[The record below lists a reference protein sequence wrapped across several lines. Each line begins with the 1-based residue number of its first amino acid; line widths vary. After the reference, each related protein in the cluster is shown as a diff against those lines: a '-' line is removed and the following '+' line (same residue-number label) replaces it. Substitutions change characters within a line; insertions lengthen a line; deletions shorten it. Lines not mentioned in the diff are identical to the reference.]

1 MKRVP
6 DQDNRPVSFCTNHAT
21 TGKFCTKRLKPVL
34 ALNWLT
40 RTRNILTIQRT
51 FDPLR
56 KEHDME
62 KIQHTLLASRHRCR
76 WLTRHGHDYRR
87 CFEDNQT
94 PSLGGNLLDEMRFD
108 RQGNEIADFVLNKPA
123 YREAL
128 CWSQATISG
137 CGSREHAPWAIADF
151 GIAA

>member
-1 MKRVP
+1 MTWKKFSTLSWHRGTDAVGSYDTDMIIKDVLKTIKR
-6 DQDNRPVSFCTNHAT
+6 S
-21 TGKFCTKRLKPVL
+21 
-34 ALNWLT
+34 
-40 RTRNILTIQRT
+40 
-51 FDPLR
+51 
-56 KEHDME
+56 
-62 KIQHTLLASRHRCR
+62 
-76 WLTRHGHDYRR
+76 
-87 CFEDNQT
+87 
-94 PSLGGNLLDEMRFD
+94 SLGGNLLDEMRFD